1 WAVTS
6 VFIGQNHLAA
16 SLGLLL
22 PLVAGFGL
30 IWPGWRRWL
39 AGATVIA
46 GLVVLFFTGSSL
58 TLIAVLVAS
67 LVFAGAGL
75 AVVRADARKRLV
87 AGLVVLASLVIAGWF
102 VLPAT
107 VQDRVRLGTIGITQ
121 SFEARIAL
129 ARQGIELALEH
140 PLSGHGPGATEE
152 IVHVTLEGQPT
163 LRALHNVTLEFAV
176 TYGVAAAA
184 LVGVWLLW
192 LVTQLVR
199 QLRRSGARQQW
210 SIIAVL
216 ASLAALLI
224 VQSVPSTFE
233 GVRAPF
239 IVVGFA
245 LALAMQ
251 RSRSKY
257 VASQVV
263 SS

>member
-1 WAVTS
+1 
-6 VFIGQNHLAA
+6 
-16 SLGLLL
+16 
-22 PLVAGFGL
+22 
-30 IWPGWRRWL
+30 
-39 AGATVIA
+39 
-46 GLVVLFFTGSSL
+46 
-58 TLIAVLVAS
+58 
-67 LVFAGAGL
+67 
-75 AVVRADARKRLV
+75 
-87 AGLVVLASLVIAGWF
+87 
-102 VLPAT
+102 
-107 VQDRVRLGTIGITQ
+107 
-121 SFEARIAL
+121 
-129 ARQGIELALEH
+129 
-140 PLSGHGPGATEE
+140 
-152 IVHVTLEGQPT
+152 
-163 LRALHNVTLEFAV
+163 LHNVTLEFAV
-176 TYGVAAAA
+176 TYGVAAAV